1 MYLTL
6 HIFRDYI
13 VGFSSLSRIVCE
25 QYRTPLTRGI
35 SSIPEIFFRERA
47 NPSAITLRPSIIWDP
62 LVSQSY
68 RRHHSI
74 AAVNELADNQFS
86 GGNY

>member
-6 HIFRDYI
+6 HIFWDYI
-13 VGFSSLSRIVCE
+13 VGFSSLSRIVRE
-25 QYRTPLTRGI
+25 QYRSPLTQGI
-35 SSIPEIFFRERA
+35 ISIPGIFSERA
-47 NPSAITLRPSIIWDP
+47 NPSAITLSPSIIWDP

-68 RRHHSI
+68 RRRHST
-74 AAVNELADNQFS
+74 ATVNELADNQFS